1 MAVIFKIK
9 SKHQGASQIDQYTG
23 SNGKVAAEKIAGAIE
38 DEMIAVKGRA
48 LLVSAKTQRERTL
61 FMAAV
66 FFQRVVS
73 RTPVDEDYY
82 FQNKKGDL
90 EIHHKDDDAVRD
102 AWVASYNN
110 RSITA
115 KQMRE
120 AGITFDK
127 FNDESEIRAI
137 YAMFREAFIMGSKN
151 IVTVHIDNNHER
163 FPMLEYGEYE
173 HDGSLKKGDK
183 YYHGV
188 EGGYSVQAP
197 AGMLRITQAEFQKMT
212 LTMSTRRLI
221 QSYVQRSQRTLKNP
235 SPSKMKELKRI
246 LGNKTKF
253 GENEVSAI
261 ERIYGV

>member
-9 SKHQGASQIDQYTG
+9 TKHQGASHIDQYTG
-23 SNGKVAAEKIAGAIE
+23 SNGKIVAQHFAGAIE
-38 DEMIAVKGRA
+38 DEVAEVKGRA

-66 FFQRVVS
+66 FFQRVVC

-82 FQNKKGDL
+82 YQDKNGDL
-90 EIHHKDDDAVRD
+90 KIHNKDDDAVRD

-110 RSITA
+110 RKITA

-127 FNDESEIRAI
+127 FNDEGEIRAI
-137 YAMFREAFIMGSKN
+137 YEMFREAFIMGNKN
-151 IVTVHIDNNHER
+151 ILTVHIDNEHER
-163 FPMLEYGEYE
+163 FPMLEYGEYKN
-173 HDGSLKKGDK
+173 DGTLKKGEK

-212 LTMSTRRLI
+212 LTMSTRKLI

-235 SPSKMKELKRI
+235 SPSKMKELKKV

-253 GENEVSAI
+253 GESEASAI

>member
-1 MAVIFKIK
+1 
-9 SKHQGASQIDQYTG
+9 
-23 SNGKVAAEKIAGAIE
+23 
-38 DEMIAVKGRA
+38 
-48 LLVSAKTQRERTL
+48 
-61 FMAAV
+61 MAAV
-66 FFQRVVS
+66 FFQRVVC

-82 FQNKKGDL
+82 YQDKNGDL
-90 EIHHKDDDAVRD
+90 KIHNKDDDAVRD
-102 AWVASYNN
+102 AWLASYNN
-110 RSITA
+110 RKITA

-127 FNDESEIRAI
+127 FNDEGEIRAI
-137 YAMFREAFIMGSKN
+137 YEMFREAFIMGNKN
-151 IVTVHIDNNHER
+151 ILTVHIDNEHER
-163 FPMLEYGEYE
+163 FPMLEYGEYKN
-173 HDGSLKKGDK
+173 DGTLKKGEK

-212 LTMSTRRLI
+212 LTMSTRKLI

-246 LGNKTKF
+246 LGNKNRFT
-253 GENEVSAI
+253 EEEASAI